1 LVDNGNI
8 QWIIFEYECIILS
21 RKLTPNVTKQQVTKP
36 NKSNDETATVCKT
49 VKIATLLII
58 PQCMMGTPV
67 SESFA

>member
-1 LVDNGNI
+1 
-8 QWIIFEYECIILS
+8 LS

-67 SESFA
+67 SESFT